1 MNAKIAEKLI
11 ELRGEMTQKH
21 VAEKIGITT
30 SALSNYE
37 NGIRVPRDEIKIK
50 IAKFYQKSIEEIF
63 FTH

>member
-11 ELRGEMTQKH
+11 ELRGEMTQKY

-30 SALSNYE
+30 SDLSNYE
-37 NGIRVPRDEIKIK
+37 NGIRVPRDEIKVK

-63 FTH
+63 FT

>member
-1 MNAKIAEKLI
+1 MNVKIAEKLI
-11 ELRGEMTQKH
+11 ELRGEMTQKY

-37 NGIRVPRDEIKIK
+37 NGIRVPRDEIKVK

-63 FTH
+63 FI